1 MGKSTGDYLRCFKRR
16 LGGIGLYYFELV
28 PTHAKLNNA
37 AEQCGS
43 AGVGEAE
50 NAADLR
56 LQELKTATDLV
67 EPLLSADKRKRQIA
81 LIMLPHTVSDGVMS
95 RQILLI
101 ATQDQDSDVRLTA
114 LHQMGQSTQASVAVA
129 AAKTIKRAVSACCGT
144 GGGIDRSRP
153 GITAGRSSDELD
165 CVFASMPG
173 AKAYDSPEL
182 GGGIYTSAL
191 LKGLTQQSLGSTG
204 QVTTSEL
211 GYYLR
216 HEVASLSSKYIGTI
230 FPAYIQDEST
240 EDVPVLAAKAGQ
252 RVFALVVG
260 VGRYES
266 RSIPSI
272 PYADSDADKVA
283 SLFRSS
289 GVIVSLLHDPTR
301 ASFLAG
307 DWVRS
312 VRKVEFRRQVDLL
325 LFRSSI
331 DVGE

>member
-1 MGKSTGDYLRCFKRR
+1 MAAQLQKLSKEPSRPAAEREVASTGAVQVSLR
-16 LGGIGLYYFELV
+16 
-28 PTHAKLNNA
+28 
-37 AEQCGS
+37 
-43 AGVGEAE
+43 
-50 NAADLR
+50 
-56 LQELKTATDLV
+56 
-67 EPLLSADKRKRQIA
+67 
-81 LIMLPHTVSDGVMS
+81 
-95 RQILLI
+95 
-101 ATQDQDSDVRLTA
+101 
-114 LHQMGQSTQASVAVA
+114 A
-129 AAKTIKRAVSACCGT
+129 AAPMNSIVY
-144 GGGIDRSRP
+144 
-153 GITAGRSSDELD
+153 
-165 CVFASMPG
+165 FASMPG

-182 GGGIYTSAL
+182 GGGIFTSAL

-230 FPAYIQDEST
+230 SPAYIQDEST

-307 DWVRS
+307 LGSLVTKLRLEDKLIFYYS
-312 VRKVEFRRQVDLL
+312 GHGLMLEGENFLL
-325 LFRSSI
+325 MSDSIIDDASSLRGSA
-331 DVGE
+331 VSAT